1 LGGGETFAGFSRS
14 DVVLE
19 LYELAAEIVGN
30 EGWGLMGGKA
40 EAIPGVLFDPV
51 VDGADTDTDRIGYL
65 LLGVGLVDVEVK
77 GLFLLV
83 C

>member
-1 LGGGETFAGFSRS
+1 LGSGETFAGFSRRN
-14 DVVLE
+14 VVLE
-19 LYELAAEIVGN
+19 LYELATEIIGN
-30 EGWGLMGGKA
+30 EGWGLVGGKA

-51 VDGADTDTDRIGYL
+51 VDGADANTDCVGYL
-65 LLGVGLVDVEVK
+65 LLGEGLVDVEIK

>member
-1 LGGGETFAGFSRS
+1 LGGWVAFAGFASS

-19 LYELAAEIVGN
+19 LYELAAEVIGYQC
-30 EGWGLMGGKA
+30 WCLMSGKT
-40 EAIPGVLFDPV
+40 ETIPGVLFDPV
-51 VDGADTDTDRIGYL
+51 VDGADANTHCIGYL
-65 LLGVGLVDVEVK
+65 LLGEGLVDVQIK